1 MPDWAAHSCASNFGK
16 FKCLHCLRENNCNS
30 NIKLL
35 TKRKYINYF
44 LLLPTPTPMSSQEK
58 ERHQNQLR
66 KPDTSI
72 FILFSVIDAFHLKS
86 KSPQINDIILHQIQL
101 SNCLVLNVDRILTNL
116 GITPAS
122 TMMLWLEWVNVKFA
136 NTPPAASFTLMSSS
150 FKDLIS
156 KGRTSGLA
164 IFTLSFSSTDKFQR
178 MHILCSIT

>member
-1 MPDWAAHSCASNFGK
+1 MHIKLWKIQMSSLLKGK
-16 FKCLHCLRENNCNS
+16 QLQQQHQTFDQKKIHQLFLIVAPS
-30 NIKLL
+30 NIHVEPR
-35 TKRKYINYF
+35 KRKASKPI
-44 LLLPTPTPMSSQEK
+44 EK
-58 ERHQNQLR
+58 ARHIHFQ
-66 KPDTSI
+66 T
-72 FILFSVIDAFHLKS
+72 FSVIEAFHLKS

-101 SNCLVLNVDRILTNL
+101 SNCLVLNVDRTLTNL

-150 FKDLIS
+150 FRDLIS